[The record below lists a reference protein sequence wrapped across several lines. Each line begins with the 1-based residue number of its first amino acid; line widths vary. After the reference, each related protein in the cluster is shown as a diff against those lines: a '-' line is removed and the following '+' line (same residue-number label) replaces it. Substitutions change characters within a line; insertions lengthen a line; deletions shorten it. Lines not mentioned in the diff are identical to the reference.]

1 MNLNGLRLRLESELK
16 PTHNLGP
23 SLLIS
28 AGYNGDRE
36 AAFLK
41 LYEPN
46 ERRVYIWY
54 DNTGH
59 KPYCYSKQSPED
71 LSFLKER
78 PDVIDLTEEKK
89 LDLINDRW
97 IKVAKIIARDP
108 LAIGGSPTK
117 SIRNQITA
125 WEADIKY
132 YECYIYDRRILPGT
146 FYRVENSDVIAV
158 EYELPKGSKELLEE
172 VIKDSQ
178 GEFREH
184 LLGWAKL
191 LQQPMISLKRVA
203 LDIEVETAKEDR
215 MPDPREAR
223 EPVIAVSMVGSDG
236 RREVYLL
243 KRGGMDWGEV
253 KLEGVELKAFDDERE
268 LLYSVF
274 ETMLDYPCMVTYNGD
289 DFDLPY
295 LYHRAIRLGFDKESM
310 PLSLGREQAYL
321 RHGIHIDLYKVF
333 VNRSIQVYA
342 FGNRYNEYTLNGIG
356 EAILGRG
363 KVKLAVEINKLNYSK
378 LAEYCFRDA
387 ELTYELTS
395 FDDDLLIKVLIIISR
410 VAKMPLEDVA
420 RVGVSNW
427 IRSMLFYEHRIMNAL
442 VPRKEELEV
451 KGGASSTAIIKGK
464 KYRGGV
470 VVEPVLGVHFD
481 VPVLDFASLYPSIIK
496 VYNLS
501 YDTINCPHEE
511 CKDNRIPGTTHWVC
525 KKRKGL
531 TSLTIGSLRD
541 LRVKYYKKM
550 ARSEGLSKDE
560 RNLYKVISQSLKVIL
575 NASYGVMGAETFP
588 LYCLPVADA
597 TAALGRYVI
606 KSTINKC
613 RELGIHVIYSDTDSV
628 FLEKPSEEQIRE
640 VSEWAEREMGIELD
654 LDKFYRYVAFSQR
667 KKNYLGVLEDGSVDI
682 KGLTGKKSH
691 VPPFIKREFLKVV
704 EALSKVKSE
713 EDFSKAREEIRN
725 IVKESYLKL
734 KRREVSIDDLA
745 FSVMLSMPPSKYKV
759 KPQHVKAAEILMRKG
774 REIKAGDIIRFV
786 KTNTP
791 PGVKPVGV
799 AKKDEIDVDKYI
811 DYLRSTFEQIMD
823 ALGYSFD
830 EILGATRLEEY
841 FWGFQG

>member
-1 MNLNGLRLRLESELK
+1 MMNLNGLRLRLESALK
-16 PTHNLGP
+16 PIHNLGP
-23 SLLIS
+23 ALLIS
-28 AGYNGDRE
+28 AGYDGDRE
-36 AAFLK
+36 AAYLK

-46 ERRVYIWY
+46 EGKIYLWY

-59 KPYCYSKQSPED
+59 RPYCYSKQSPEE

-78 PDVIDLTEEKK
+78 TDVIDLVEEEK

-97 IKVAKIIARDP
+97 IKVTKIIARDP
-108 LAIGGSPTK
+108 LAIGGSPKK

-146 FYRVENSDVIAV
+146 FYRVENSELVPV
-158 EYELPKGSKELLEE
+158 EYELPKASKEILEE
-172 VIKDSQ
+172 VAEE
-178 GEFREH
+178 GEFRDRM
-184 LLGWAKL
+184 LAWAKL
-191 LQQPMISLKRVA
+191 LQQPMVRLKRVA
-203 LDIEVETAKEDR
+203 LDIEVRTAKEDR
-215 MPDPREAR
+215 MPDAGEAR
-223 EPVIAVSMVGSDG
+223 EEVIAVALVGSDG

-243 KRGGMDWGEV
+243 KREGMDWEGGG
-253 KLEGVELKAFDDERE
+253 LEGVEVKAFDNERE
-268 LLYSVF
+268 MLYSIF
-274 ETMLDYPCMVTYNGD
+274 EALLDYPCVVTFNGD

-295 LYHRAIRLGFDKESM
+295 LYHRALRLGFEKEEI
-310 PLSLGREQAYL
+310 PISLGREQAYL
-321 RHGIHIDLYKVF
+321 KHGIHIDLYKVF
-333 VNRSIQVYA
+333 TNRSVQVYA
-342 FGNRYNEYTLNGIG
+342 FGNKYSEYTLNGIG
-356 EAILGRG
+356 EAILGKG
-363 KVKLAVEINKLNYSK
+363 KVKLESEINKLGYAK

-395 FDDDLLIKVLIIISR
+395 FDDDLLIKVLVIISR

-427 IRSMLFYEHRIMNAL
+427 IRSMLFYEHRLMNAL
-442 VPRKEELEV
+442 VPRREELKI
-451 KGGASSTAIIKGK
+451 KGGASSRAVIKGK
-464 KYRGGV
+464 KYRGGI
-470 VVEPVLGVHFD
+470 VVEPVPGVHFN

-501 YDTINCPHEE
+501 YETVNCPHEE
-511 CKDNRIPGTTHWVC
+511 CKSNLIPETKHWIC

-541 LRVKYYKKM
+541 LRVKYYKKV
-550 ARSEGLSKDE
+550 AKGEGLSKDE
-560 RNLYKVISQSLKVIL
+560 RSLYEVISQSLKVIL

-606 KSTINKC
+606 KSTIKKC
-613 RELGIHVIYSDTDSV
+613 EELGIKVIYSDTDSV
-628 FLEKPSEEQIRE
+628 FLENPREEQIRE
-640 VSEWAEREMGIELD
+640 ISEWAEREMGIELD
-654 LDKFYRYVAFSQR
+654 LDKVYRYVAFSQR

-691 VPPFIKREFLKVV
+691 VPPFIKREFLKVI
-704 EALSKVKSE
+704 EALSKVKTE
-713 EDFSKAREEIRN
+713 EDFSKVREEIRS

-734 KRREVSIDDLA
+734 KRREVSIEDLA
-745 FSVMLSMPPSKYKV
+745 FSVMLSMPPNKYKV

-791 PGVKPVGV
+791 PGVKPVEL
-799 AKKDEIDVDKYI
+799 AKIDEIDVDKYI

-830 EILGATRLEEY
+830 EILGVTRLEEY
-841 FWGFQG
+841 FWGFQE